1 MANPFSGLENIG
13 QSYLQGVQLANQ
25 RQYREEAAAQRAE
38 DTRVRG
44 QYYQDLV
51 DQRREA
57 AALAATGRADELARK
72 NAADLLA
79 GQQRDETL
87 ALRFGKN
94 LVRDGKGKIDLI
106 ASATKLEESES
117 QDKFNET
124 AGLAAALGKPLEGI
138 DPKILKTKSYQN
150 GVALGMV
157 EKLKNETA
165 LRRVFASQGA
175 ALITPDALPAD
186 LEPSISGPSQDT
198 ELNVLNEIRQTQGVP
213 EALVQPPARTG
224 LKPPPK
230 GYQYMDIGGG
240 NMVLKMTPK
249 AAKADRPVFVKS
261 VKVKDAEGNETEM
274 KYTKEDIEAGLDRIV
289 APPASPASTNAAPI
303 GKIKWDQ
310 NAPFGAVYTP
320 LKY

>member
-1 MANPFSGLENIG
+1 M
-13 QSYLQGVQLANQ
+13 
-25 RQYREEAAAQRAE
+25 
-38 DTRVRG
+38 RG

-165 LRRVFASQGA
+165 LQRVLASQGM
-175 ALITPDALPAD
+175 LTVQPDALPAD
-186 LEPSISGPSQDT
+186 LEPLISGPSQDT
-198 ELNVLNEIRQTQGVP
+198 EFNVLKEIGQTQGVP
-213 EALVQPPARTG
+213 ETLVQPPARTG

-240 NMVLKMTPK
+240 NMVLKLIPK

-289 APPASPASTNAAPI
+289 APPASPASTNAAILRVI
-303 GKIKWDQ
+303 G
-310 NAPFGAVYTP
+310 GAGNRSIQR
-320 LKY
+320 

>member
-25 RQYREEAAAQRAE
+25 RQAREEATAQRAE
-38 DTRVRG
+38 ETRMRG

-51 DQRREA
+51 DQRRDA

-72 NAADLLA
+72 TAADLLA

-94 LVRDGKGKIDLI
+94 LVRDDKGKIDLI

-138 DPKILKTKSYQN
+138 DPNILKSKSYQR

-224 LKPPPK
+224 LKKPPE

-240 NMVLKMTPK
+240 NKVLQRIPK
-249 AAKADRPVFVKS
+249 ATKGDRPVVFKT
-261 VKVKDAEGNETEM
+261 VKVTDDKGDETTTT
-274 KYTKEDIEAGLDRIV
+274 YTREEVAAGLDRIV
-289 APPASPASTNAAPI
+289 APPASPTSTNAAILRVI
-303 GKIKWDQ
+303 G
-310 NAPFGAVYTP
+310 GAGNRSIQR
-320 LKY
+320 

>member
-25 RQYREEAAAQRAE
+25 RQAREEATAQRAE
-38 DTRVRG
+38 ETRMRG

-175 ALITPDALPAD
+175 ALITPNALPAD
-186 LEPSISGPSQDT
+186 LEPLINGPSQDT

-213 EALVQPPARTG
+213 ETLVQPPARTG
-224 LKPPPK
+224 LKPPPE

-240 NMVLKMTPK
+240 NKVLQRIPK
-249 AAKADRPVFVKS
+249 ATKGDRPVVFKT
-261 VKVKDAEGNETEM
+261 VKVTDDKGDETTTT
-274 KYTKEDIEAGLDRIV
+274 YTREEVAAGLDRIV
-289 APPASPASTNAAPI
+289 APPASPTSTNAAILRVI
-303 GKIKWDQ
+303 G
-310 NAPFGAVYTP
+310 GAGNRSIQR
-320 LKY
+320 

>member
-25 RQYREEAAAQRAE
+25 RQAREEATAQRAE
-38 DTRVRG
+38 ETRMRG

-51 DQRREA
+51 DQRRDA

-72 NAADLLA
+72 TAADLLA

-94 LVRDGKGKIDLI
+94 LVRDDKGKIDLI

-138 DPKILKTKSYQN
+138 DPNILKSKSYQN

-224 LKPPPK
+224 LKKPPE

-240 NMVLKMTPK
+240 NKVLQRIPK
-249 AAKADRPVFVKS
+249 ATKGDRPVVFKT
-261 VKVKDAEGNETEM
+261 VKVTDDKGDETTTT
-274 KYTKEDIEAGLDRIV
+274 YTREEVAAGLDRIV
-289 APPASPASTNAAPI
+289 APPASPTSTNAAILRVI
-303 GKIKWDQ
+303 G
-310 NAPFGAVYTP
+310 GAGNRSIQR
-320 LKY
+320 

>member
-25 RQYREEAAAQRAE
+25 RQAREEAAAQRAE
-38 DTRVRG
+38 ETRMRG

-51 DQRREA
+51 DQRRDA

-72 NAADLLA
+72 TAADLLA

-138 DPKILKTKSYQN
+138 DPNILKSKSYQR

-157 EKLKNETA
+157 EKLKNETT

-186 LEPSISGPSQDT
+186 LEPLINGPSQDT

-213 EALVQPPARTG
+213 ETLVQPPARTG

-240 NMVLKMTPK
+240 NMVLKMIPK

-289 APPASPASTNAAPI
+289 APPASPASTNAVPKLP
-303 GKIKWDQ
+303 GFRF
-310 NAPFGAVYTP
+310 NTGTGGFYPSN
-320 LKY
+320 

>member
-57 AALAATGRADELARK
+57 AALLAQGRTDELKRRTD
-72 NAADLLA
+72 ADLLA
-79 GQQRDETL
+79 VKQRDDTL
-87 ALRFGKN
+87 GLKFGKS
-94 LVRDGKGKIDLI
+94 LVRDAKGNIDLI
-106 ASATKLEESES
+106 ASAAKLEESES

-138 DPKILKTKSYQN
+138 DPNILKSKSYQR
-150 GVALGMV
+150 GVAQGMV
-157 EKLKNETA
+157 ENLKNETA

-175 ALITPDALPAD
+175 ALITQPDPLPAD
-186 LEPSISGPSQDT
+186 LEPAISGPSQDT
-198 ELNVLNEIRQTQGVP
+198 EFNVLNEIRQTQGVP
-213 EALVQPPARTG
+213 ETLVQPPARTG
-224 LKPPPK
+224 LKKPPV

-240 NMVLKMTPK
+240 NTVLQKIPK
-249 AAKADRPVFVKS
+249 ATAVKVDRP
-261 VKVKDAEGNETEM
+261 
-274 KYTKEDIEAGLDRIV
+274 YTVNILDDG
-289 APPASPASTNAAPI
+289 
-303 GKIKWDQ
+303 GKIIESIKMSAEERDAYQ
-310 NAPFGAVYTP
+310 AKQASMPSGAPAVTNSVP
-320 LKY
+320 ALERFFFNTNSSSFNR

>member
-25 RQYREEAAAQRAE
+25 RQAREEATAQRAE
-38 DTRVRG
+38 ETRMRG

-51 DQRREA
+51 DQRRDA
-57 AALAATGRADELARK
+57 ARLAAQNRADVLGSKFAEHL
-72 NAADLLA
+72 
-79 GQQRDETL
+79 TL
-87 ALRFGKN
+87 NPDGSVN
-94 LVRDGKGKIDLI
+94 LVESSR
-106 ASATKLEESES
+106 KLKEAEG

-240 NMVLKMTPK
+240 NMVLQRIPKTEKVSVDRPYTVNILDDAGKILQSIKMSAEEK
-249 AAKADRPVFVKS
+249 AAY
-261 VKVKDAEGNETEM
+261 DAKQLSM
-274 KYTKEDIEAGLDRIV
+274 
-289 APPASPASTNAAPI
+289 PPGAPASTNAAPV
-303 GKIKWDQ
+303 GRLSYDR

>member
-25 RQYREEAAAQRAE
+25 RQAREEATAQRAE
-38 DTRVRG
+38 ETRMRG

-51 DQRREA
+51 DQRRDA

-72 NAADLLA
+72 TAADLLA

-94 LVRDGKGKIDLI
+94 LVRDDKGKIDLI

-224 LKPPPK
+224 LKKPPE

-240 NMVLKMTPK
+240 NKVLQRIPK
-249 AAKADRPVFVKS
+249 ATKGDRPVVFKT
-261 VKVKDAEGNETEM
+261 VKVTDDKGDETTTT
-274 KYTKEDIEAGLDRIV
+274 YTREEVAAGLDRIV
-289 APPASPASTNAAPI
+289 APPASPTSTNAAILRVI
-303 GKIKWDQ
+303 G
-310 NAPFGAVYTP
+310 GAGNRSIQR
-320 LKY
+320 

>member
-25 RQYREEAAAQRAE
+25 RQAREEATAQRAE
-38 DTRVRG
+38 ETRMRG

-51 DQRREA
+51 DQRRDA

-72 NAADLLA
+72 TAADLLA

-94 LVRDGKGKIDLI
+94 LVRDDKGKIDLI

-138 DPKILKTKSYQN
+138 DSKILKTKSYQN

-224 LKPPPK
+224 LKPPPE

-240 NMVLKMTPK
+240 NKVLQRIPK
-249 AAKADRPVFVKS
+249 ATKGDRPVVFKT
-261 VKVKDAEGNETEM
+261 VKVTDDKGDETTTT
-274 KYTKEDIEAGLDRIV
+274 YTREEVAAGLDRIV
-289 APPASPASTNAAPI
+289 APPASPTSTNAAILRVI
-303 GKIKWDQ
+303 G
-310 NAPFGAVYTP
+310 GAGNRSIQR
-320 LKY
+320 

>member
-51 DQRREA
+51 DQRRDA
-57 AALAATGRADELARK
+57 AALTAQNRADVLGSKFAEHL
-72 NAADLLA
+72 
-79 GQQRDETL
+79 TL
-87 ALRFGKN
+87 NPDGSVN
-94 LVRDGKGKIDLI
+94 LVESSR
-106 ASATKLEESES
+106 KLKEAEG

-186 LEPSISGPSQDT
+186 LEPLINGPSQDT

-224 LKPPPK
+224 LKKPPE

-240 NMVLKMTPK
+240 NKVLQRIPK
-249 AAKADRPVFVKS
+249 TAAVKVDRPYTVNILDDAGKILQS
-261 VKVKDAEGNETEM
+261 IKMSAEEKDAYDAKQLSKPSG
-274 KYTKEDIEAGLDRIV
+274 A
-289 APPASPASTNAAPI
+289 PASTNAAPV
-303 GKIKWDQ
+303 GRLSYDQ

>member
-25 RQYREEAAAQRAE
+25 RQAREEATAQRAE
-38 DTRVRG
+38 ETRMRG

-51 DQRREA
+51 DQRRDA

-72 NAADLLA
+72 TAADLLA

-94 LVRDGKGKIDLI
+94 LVRDDKGKIDLI

-138 DPKILKTKSYQN
+138 DPNILKSKSYQR

-157 EKLKNETA
+157 EKLKNETT

-224 LKPPPK
+224 LKKPPE

-240 NMVLKMTPK
+240 NKVLQRIPK
-249 AAKADRPVFVKS
+249 ATKGDRPVVFKT
-261 VKVKDAEGNETEM
+261 VKVTDDKGDETTTT
-274 KYTKEDIEAGLDRIV
+274 YTREEVAAGLDRIV
-289 APPASPASTNAAPI
+289 APPASPTSTNAAILRVI
-303 GKIKWDQ
+303 G
-310 NAPFGAVYTP
+310 GAGNRSIQR
-320 LKY
+320 

>member
-25 RQYREEAAAQRAE
+25 RQAREEATAQRAE

-51 DQRREA
+51 DQRRDA
-57 AALAATGRADELARK
+57 ARLAAQNRADVLGSKFAEHL
-72 NAADLLA
+72 
-79 GQQRDETL
+79 TL
-87 ALRFGKN
+87 NPDGSVN
-94 LVRDGKGKIDLI
+94 LVESSR
-106 ASATKLEESES
+106 KLKEAEG

-150 GVALGMV
+150 GLALGMV
-157 EKLKNETA
+157 EKLKNETT

-213 EALVQPPARTG
+213 ETLVQPPARTG
-224 LKPPPK
+224 LKPPPE

-240 NMVLKMTPK
+240 NKVLQRIPK
-249 AAKADRPVFVKS
+249 ATKGDRPVFVKS

-289 APPASPASTNAAPI
+289 APPASPASTNAVPKLP
-303 GKIKWDQ
+303 GFRF
-310 NAPFGAVYTP
+310 NTGTGGFYPSN
-320 LKY
+320 

>member
-25 RQYREEAAAQRAE
+25 RQYREEATAQRAE

-51 DQRREA
+51 DQRRDA
-57 AALAATGRADELARK
+57 AALAAQNRADVFGSKFAEHL
-72 NAADLLA
+72 
-79 GQQRDETL
+79 TL
-87 ALRFGKN
+87 NPDGSVN
-94 LVRDGKGKIDLI
+94 LVESSR
-106 ASATKLEESES
+106 KLREAEG
-117 QDKFNET
+117 QDAFNET

-138 DPKILKTKSYQN
+138 DPKILKTKSYQKGLAN
-150 GVALGMV
+150 GMV

-240 NMVLKMTPK
+240 NMVLKMIPK
-249 AAKADRPVFVKS
+249 AAKGDRPVFVKS

-289 APPASPASTNAAPI
+289 APPASPASTNAVPKLP
-303 GKIKWDQ
+303 GFRFNTGTGGFYPSK
-310 NAPFGAVYTP
+310 
-320 LKY
+320 

>member
-25 RQYREEAAAQRAE
+25 RQAREEATAQRAE
-38 DTRVRG
+38 ETRMRG

-51 DQRREA
+51 DQRRDA

-72 NAADLLA
+72 TAADLLA

-138 DPKILKTKSYQN
+138 DPNILKSKSYQN

-224 LKPPPK
+224 LKKPPE

-240 NMVLKMTPK
+240 NKVLQRIPK
-249 AAKADRPVFVKS
+249 ATKGDRPVVFKT
-261 VKVKDAEGNETEM
+261 VKVTDDKGDETTTT
-274 KYTKEDIEAGLDRIV
+274 YTREEVAAGLDRIV
-289 APPASPASTNAAPI
+289 APPASPTSTNAAILRVI
-303 GKIKWDQ
+303 G
-310 NAPFGAVYTP
+310 GAGNRSIQR
-320 LKY
+320 

>member
-25 RQYREEAAAQRAE
+25 RQAREEATAQRAE

-51 DQRREA
+51 DQRRDA
-57 AALAATGRADELARK
+57 ARLAAQNRADVLGSKFAEHL
-72 NAADLLA
+72 
-79 GQQRDETL
+79 TL
-87 ALRFGKN
+87 NPDGSVN
-94 LVRDGKGKIDLI
+94 LVESSR
-106 ASATKLEESES
+106 KLKEAEG

-289 APPASPASTNAAPI
+289 APPASPASTNAVPKLP
-303 GKIKWDQ
+303 GFRF
-310 NAPFGAVYTP
+310 NTGTGGFYPSN
-320 LKY
+320 

>member
-25 RQYREEAAAQRAE
+25 RQAREEATAQRAE
-38 DTRVRG
+38 ETRMRG

-51 DQRREA
+51 DQRRDA

-72 NAADLLA
+72 TAADLLA

-94 LVRDGKGKIDLI
+94 LVRDDKGKIDLI

-240 NMVLKMTPK
+240 NMVLKMIPK

-261 VKVKDAEGNETEM
+261 VKVTDAEGNETEM

-289 APPASPASTNAAPI
+289 APPASPASTNAAILRVI
-303 GKIKWDQ
+303 G
-310 NAPFGAVYTP
+310 GAGNRSIQR
-320 LKY
+320 

>member
-25 RQYREEAAAQRAE
+25 RQAREEATAQRAE
-38 DTRVRG
+38 ETRMRG

-51 DQRREA
+51 DQRRDA

-72 NAADLLA
+72 TAADLLA

-138 DPKILKTKSYQN
+138 DSKILKTKSYQN

-224 LKPPPK
+224 LKPPPE

-240 NMVLKMTPK
+240 NKVLQRIPK
-249 AAKADRPVFVKS
+249 ATKGDRPVVFKT
-261 VKVKDAEGNETEM
+261 VKVTDDKGDETTTT
-274 KYTKEDIEAGLDRIV
+274 YTREEVAAGLDRIV
-289 APPASPASTNAAPI
+289 APPASPTSTNAAILRVI
-303 GKIKWDQ
+303 G
-310 NAPFGAVYTP
+310 GAGNRSIQR
-320 LKY
+320 

>member
-13 QSYLQGVQLANQ
+13 QSYLQGLQLANQ

-38 DTRVRG
+38 DTRVRQ

-57 AALAATGRADELARK
+57 AALAAQNRADVLGSKFAEHL
-72 NAADLLA
+72 
-79 GQQRDETL
+79 TL
-87 ALRFGKN
+87 NPDGSVN
-94 LVRDGKGKIDLI
+94 LVESSR
-106 ASATKLEESES
+106 KLKETEG

-157 EKLKNETA
+157 EKLKNETT

-224 LKPPPK
+224 LNPPPE

-240 NMVLKMTPK
+240 NKVLQRKPK
-249 AAKADRPVFVKS
+249 ATKGDRPVFVKS

-289 APPASPASTNAAPI
+289 APPASPASTNAAILRVI
-303 GKIKWDQ
+303 G
-310 NAPFGAVYTP
+310 GAGNRSIQR
-320 LKY
+320 

>member
-25 RQYREEAAAQRAE
+25 RQAREEATAQRGE
-38 DTRVRG
+38 ETRMRG

-51 DQRREA
+51 DQRRDA
-57 AALAATGRADELARK
+57 AALAATWRADELARK
-72 NAADLLA
+72 TAADLIA
-79 GQQRDETL
+79 AKQRDDTL
-87 ALRFGKN
+87 ALRFGKS
-94 LVRDGKGKIDLI
+94 LVRDGKGNIDLI
-106 ASATKLEESES
+106 TSATKLEESES

-157 EKLKNETA
+157 EKLKNETT

-186 LEPSISGPSQDT
+186 LEPSISGPAQGT
-198 ELNVLNEIRQTQGVP
+198 EFKALKEYIRKTQGAP
-213 EALVQPPARTG
+213 ETLVQPPARTG
-224 LKPPPK
+224 LGKPPE

-240 NMVLKMTPK
+240 NKVLQRIPK
-249 AAKADRPVFVKS
+249 ATKGDRPVVFKT
-261 VKVKDAEGNETEM
+261 VKVKDDKGDETTTT
-274 KYTKEDIEAGLDRIV
+274 YTREEVAAGLDRIV
-289 APPASPASTNAAPI
+289 APPASPASTNAVPTLPVF
-303 GKIKWDQ
+303 GFDRSTLKWI
-310 NAPFGAVYTP
+310 PSR
-320 LKY
+320 